1 MQARNQT
8 QQIQHHK
15 VERNED
21 TTLLK
26 ESLLNERDD
35 NDELRVV
42 VKELTKQLQK
52 LKEVNE
58 GLIVRIKEVETA
70 YRNLRGDL

>member
-1 MQARNQT
+1 MQART
-8 QQIQHHK
+8 QAQQMQHPR

-21 TTLLK
+21 TTLLR

-35 NDELRVV
+35 NEELRVV